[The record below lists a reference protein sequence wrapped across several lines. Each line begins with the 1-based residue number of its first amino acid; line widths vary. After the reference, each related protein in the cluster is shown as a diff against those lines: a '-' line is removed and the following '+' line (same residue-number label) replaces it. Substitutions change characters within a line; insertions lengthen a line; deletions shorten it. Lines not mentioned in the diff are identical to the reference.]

1 MKFIDTFTFAL
12 ESPDGNATITCADL
26 PLDILH
32 EVRACL
38 RLKKEDENIPEDIV
52 QRYQS
57 AMCESV
63 VDVKGLQD
71 GRGEVTAER
80 VRAKHI
86 SPRLLDAIT
95 SASWAVKKANEDID
109 QKKETSKTE

>member
-1 MKFIDTFTFAL
+1 MKFDDTFTFAL
-12 ESPDGNATITCADL
+12 ESPDGNATITCQEL

-38 RLKKEDENIPEDIV
+38 RLKKDGDNIPDEIV
-52 QRYQS
+52 QRYQT

-63 VDVKGLQD
+63 VSVKGLED

-80 VRAKHI
+80 VRAKRI

-95 SASWAVKKANEDID
+95 SASWAVKKAGEEVD
-109 QKKETSKTE
+109 QKKENSKTE